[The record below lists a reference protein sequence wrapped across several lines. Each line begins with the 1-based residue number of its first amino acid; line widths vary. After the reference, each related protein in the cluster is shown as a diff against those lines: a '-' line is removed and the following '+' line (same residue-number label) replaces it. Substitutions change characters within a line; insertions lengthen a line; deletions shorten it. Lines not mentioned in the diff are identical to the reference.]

1 MALSLVV
8 FFVVF
13 SCHFLLFS
21 VAKPP
26 ACSSLFCLSVFL
38 HKKKDACKKVQRSKQ
53 FGHVQS
59 FSPWVLDLLHSLAL
73 FETLRHGKQMETH
86 AGFCNPGHFLELQ
99 RGQVPKRVEKQNQL
113 NSQRSLRRRWNQAWK
128 TRIHCWSQ
136 EKLIE
141 THLFHTSI
149 SRILLTYYCNPGH
162 FLDFRASAGAG
173 AKTPGKAKSAEQP
186 EKPKE
191 KVESSME
198 DQDTLLKPGEAHR
211 NTFVSY

>member
-1 MALSLVV
+1 MP
-8 FFVVF
+8 
-13 SCHFLLFS
+13 
-21 VAKPP
+21 KP
-26 ACSSLFCLSVFL
+26 L
-38 HKKKDACKKVQRSKQ
+38 
-53 FGHVQS
+53 G
-59 FSPWVLDLLHSLAL
+59 
-73 FETLRHGKQMETH
+73 
-86 AGFCNPGHFLELQ
+86 
-99 RGQVPKRVEKQNQL
+99 KQNQL

-198 DQDTLLKPGEAHR
+198 NQNGRFKPGEAHR
-211 NTFVSY
+211 NTFCFIYQGYCCDFCNPGHFLDSRASAGAGAKTARKAKSAEQPKKPKEKVESSMENQNGRFKPGEAHRNTFCFIYQGSCWLIFATLGIF